1 MALGDD
7 EVHFGAE
14 SQGGKLKPYQL
25 LLPDGGTAQFTG
37 WILNPF
43 PTAQQAT
50 IELIGPDGWES
61 EIVHVDLGPREQKD
75 ISIAMNIPPGTHCR
89 HHPVGLDFGVDD
101 RPFGQVAEALVT
113 VGHARM

>member
-25 LLPDGGTAQFTG
+25 HLPNGGSTVFSG

-43 PTAQQAT
+43 PTAQQAA
-50 IELIGPDGWES
+50 IQLIGPDGWES
-61 EIVHVDLGPREQKD
+61 EVVHIDLGPREQKD
-75 ISIAMNIPPGTHCR
+75 IQISMKLPAGAQCR
-89 HHPVGLDFGVDD
+89 RQPIGLDLVVGN

-113 VGHARM
+113 VGHERF